1 MSDKT
6 SLARKDAIPTLVG
19 VKVLRGVAIRPKTLL
34 IAARVLSVDEG
45 GSDIRQG
52 VETDPR
58 RDLEK
63 ASAGSMFVI
72 VNDE

>member
-19 VKVLRGVAIRPKTLL
+19 VKFRSAFGPKTLL

-45 GSDIRQG
+45 GSEIRHG

-63 ASAGSMFVI
+63 ATSGSVFVI
-72 VNDE
+72 VDDE